1 MSTCQTSRMVMIDC
15 TPHLGVSKMKHNRV
29 IIRVTLDGV
38 VVISAQ
44 KPRGK
49 PTTNE
54 YSSGPTQP
62 FDSRGMNLRRI
73 REEERHTQCKHKH
86 TSQGRKTTGLDDAFA
101 CSEGGRIAATQQHQ
115 HNKKER
121 QKTTGGK
128 RGAKTIFEARLFT
141 NTVLHAETTP
151 NRRGRRT
158 DSAADDLG

>member
-101 CSEGGRIAATQQHQ
+101 CSEGGGLRQGNNTNTTRRKDRKQRAAS
-115 HNKKER
+115 EGR
-121 QKTTGGK
+121 RRFSK
-128 RGAKTIFEARLFT
+128 RGFSQTRFYT
-141 NTVLHAETTP
+141 
-151 NRRGRRT
+151 
-158 DSAADDLG
+158 